1 MTGLEKIL
9 AEIRGEAQQA
19 REAALAQAR
28 QEAEDILKEAA
39 RRTDAE
45 CDRITAQ
52 GDRAARQVL
61 ERAEAGAELQRRRVL
76 LEVRQELILEA
87 MQEAGKTF
95 LALPDQEYFAVL
107 EKIAKDYAW
116 PEEGEIHLCQRD
128 LDRLPPDFEE
138 RVNHVL
144 PQGGKL
150 KLVREPYPIRGGMI
164 LAYNGVNENCS
175 LRSLFGVRQE
185 HLRDIAARILFE

>member
-116 PEEGEIHLCQRD
+116 PEEGEIHLCHLWQHQRPAG
-128 LDRLPPDFEE
+128 RWKHPHHP
-138 RVNHVL
+138 H
-144 PQGGKL
+144 PGGL
-150 KLVREPYPIRGGMI
+150 
-164 LAYNGVNENCS
+164 
-175 LRSLFGVRQE
+175 
-185 HLRDIAARILFE
+185 